1 MACLFLILI
10 LLFPRVVLAVLF
22 LFTNYLNWVFHNQML
37 VLIFGFLFLPI
48 TTLLY
53 AWMMNSHVALEGINL
68 VALIIAALLDL
79 GLVGGGVRSRRS
91 KA

>member
-48 TTLLY
+48 TTLVY

>member
-1 MACLFLILI
+1 
-10 LLFPRVVLAVLF
+10 
-22 LFTNYLNWVFHNQML
+22 ML

-48 TTLLY
+48 TTLVY